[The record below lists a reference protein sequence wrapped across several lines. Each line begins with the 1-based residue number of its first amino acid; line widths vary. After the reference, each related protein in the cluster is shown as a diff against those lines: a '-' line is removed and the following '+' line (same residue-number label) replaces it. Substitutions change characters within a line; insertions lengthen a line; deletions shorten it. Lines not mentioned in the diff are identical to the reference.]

1 MEIYTGLIMEYLIE
15 RATNINPKDDLEKL
29 LKSKKNLRVKLG
41 VDPTAPDVTLGWYAI
56 LRMLKK
62 FQDYGHTAVLI
73 LGEFT
78 AQVGDPSGKS
88 ETRKVMGENEID
100 DNAKGVLP
108 IIKNIL
114 NENNLEI
121 VSNKD
126 WLSKLTIQDMMELA
140 SKTTLAQMME
150 RDDFSKRF
158 SDNSPISLLE
168 FFYPLYQGY
177 DSVAVKADIE
187 IGGND
192 QLWNL
197 MLGREIQK
205 SYDLSPQIAMT
216 FPQLNGTDGSST
228 NADDRILFDETF
240 VDKIGLFNINT
251 LGSGGQAL
259 KVNSAGSAFEFGS
272 AGGLVKLSHSDFS
285 GSSSVE
291 FGDTLITDT
300 YLTYLVETKLI
311 FSANAGLQFQ
321 ISPDNGVTNSY
332 TTTFSYQHSR
342 NDSSSSGGS
351 KVTSSNYM
359 TTGWSPG
366 NQTGDVLL
374 MTINLQNFRETT
386 GYKWIKV
393 HGNINAQGSDYTW
406 EGGGEL
412 KLETKQN
419 YFKIYP
425 ASGTMTGYAT
435 IYGFLK

>member
-1 MEIYTGLIMEYLIE
+1 MEYLIE

-56 LRMLKK
+56 LRMLRK

-158 SDNSPISLLE
+158 NDNSPISLLE

-216 FPQLNGTDGSST
+216 FPLLVGTDGSKKMSQSL
-228 NADDRILFDETF
+228 NNYISISDSPENIFGKIMSIPDEIMWDYFTMLTDLEISEIANF
-240 VDKIGLFNINT
+240 RKNVDKGKTNPFDYKKM
-251 LGSGGQAL
+251 LGKLIVSEIYDE
-259 KVNSAGSAFEFGS
+259 NSALVAESTFENITINKNLPENMPETNIDDEIDIHLPNFLTENELTKS
-272 AGGLVKLSHSDFS
+272 NSEARRLIES
-285 GSSSVE
+285 GSVKIDDQKVELLDINSSDLI
-291 FGDTLITDT
+291 GKTLQ
-300 YLTYLVETKLI
+300 VGK
-311 FSANAGLQFQ
+311 
-321 ISPDNGVTNSY
+321 
-332 TTTFSYQHSR
+332 R
-342 NDSSSSGGS
+342 
-351 KVTSSNYM
+351 K
-359 TTGWSPG
+359 
-366 NQTGDVLL
+366 
-374 MTINLQNFRETT
+374 
-386 GYKWIKV
+386 
-393 HGNINAQGSDYTW
+393 
-406 EGGGEL
+406 
-412 KLETKQN
+412 
-419 YFKIYP
+419 
-425 ASGTMTGYAT
+425 
-435 IYGFLK
+435 FLKINKK

>member
-56 LRMLKK
+56 LRMLRK

-177 DSVAVKADIE
+177 DSVAVKADVE

-216 FPQLNGTDGSST
+216 FPLLVGTDGSKKMSQSL
-228 NADDRILFDETF
+228 NNYISISDSPENIFGKIMSIPDEIMWDYFTMLTDLEISEIANF
-240 VDKIGLFNINT
+240 RKNVDKGKTNPFDYKKM
-251 LGSGGQAL
+251 LGKLIVSEIYDE
-259 KVNSAGSAFEFGS
+259 NSALVAESTFENITINKNLPENMPETNIDDEIDIHLPNFLTENELTKS
-272 AGGLVKLSHSDFS
+272 NSEARRLIES
-285 GSSSVE
+285 GSVKIDDQKVELLDINSSDLI
-291 FGDTLITDT
+291 GKTLQ
-300 YLTYLVETKLI
+300 VGK
-311 FSANAGLQFQ
+311 
-321 ISPDNGVTNSY
+321 
-332 TTTFSYQHSR
+332 R
-342 NDSSSSGGS
+342 
-351 KVTSSNYM
+351 K
-359 TTGWSPG
+359 
-366 NQTGDVLL
+366 
-374 MTINLQNFRETT
+374 
-386 GYKWIKV
+386 
-393 HGNINAQGSDYTW
+393 
-406 EGGGEL
+406 
-412 KLETKQN
+412 
-419 YFKIYP
+419 
-425 ASGTMTGYAT
+425 
-435 IYGFLK
+435 FLKINKK

>member
-216 FPQLNGTDGSST
+216 FPLLVGTDGSKKMSQSL
-228 NADDRILFDETF
+228 NNYISISDSPENIFGKIMSIPDEIMWDYFTMLTDLEISEIANF
-240 VDKIGLFNINT
+240 RKNVDKGKTNPFDYKKM
-251 LGSGGQAL
+251 LGKLIVSEIYDE
-259 KVNSAGSAFEFGS
+259 NSALVAESTFENITINKNLPENMPETNIDDEIDIHLPNFLTENELTKS
-272 AGGLVKLSHSDFS
+272 NSEARRLIES
-285 GSSSVE
+285 GSVKIDDQKIELLDINSSDLI
-291 FGDTLITDT
+291 GKTLQ
-300 YLTYLVETKLI
+300 VGK
-311 FSANAGLQFQ
+311 
-321 ISPDNGVTNSY
+321 
-332 TTTFSYQHSR
+332 R
-342 NDSSSSGGS
+342 
-351 KVTSSNYM
+351 K
-359 TTGWSPG
+359 
-366 NQTGDVLL
+366 
-374 MTINLQNFRETT
+374 
-386 GYKWIKV
+386 
-393 HGNINAQGSDYTW
+393 
-406 EGGGEL
+406 
-412 KLETKQN
+412 
-419 YFKIYP
+419 
-425 ASGTMTGYAT
+425 
-435 IYGFLK
+435 FLKINKK

>member
-216 FPQLNGTDGSST
+216 FPLLVGTDGSKKMSQSLNNYISISD
-228 NADDRILFDETF
+228 NAENIFGKIMSIPDEIMWDYFTMLTDLKISEIADLRKN
-240 VDKIGLFNINT
+240 VDKGKTNPFDYKKM
-251 LGSGGQAL
+251 LGKLIVSEIYDE
-259 KVNSAGSAFEFGS
+259 NSALAAESSFENITINKNLPENMPETNIEDEIDVHLPNFLTENELTKS
-272 AGGLVKLSHSDFS
+272 NSEARRLIES
-285 GSSSVE
+285 GSVKIDDQKVELLDINSSDLI
-291 FGDTLITDT
+291 GKTLQ
-300 YLTYLVETKLI
+300 VGK
-311 FSANAGLQFQ
+311 
-321 ISPDNGVTNSY
+321 
-332 TTTFSYQHSR
+332 R
-342 NDSSSSGGS
+342 
-351 KVTSSNYM
+351 K
-359 TTGWSPG
+359 
-366 NQTGDVLL
+366 
-374 MTINLQNFRETT
+374 
-386 GYKWIKV
+386 
-393 HGNINAQGSDYTW
+393 
-406 EGGGEL
+406 
-412 KLETKQN
+412 
-419 YFKIYP
+419 
-425 ASGTMTGYAT
+425 
-435 IYGFLK
+435 FLKINKK

>member
-56 LRMLKK
+56 LRMLRK

-100 DNAKGVLP
+100 ENAKGVLP

-158 SDNSPISLLE
+158 NDNSPISLLE

-216 FPQLNGTDGSST
+216 FPLLVGTDGSKKMSQSL
-228 NADDRILFDETF
+228 NNYISISDSPENIFGKIMSIPDEIMWDYFTMLTDLEISEIANF
-240 VDKIGLFNINT
+240 RKNVDKGETNPFDYKKM
-251 LGSGGQAL
+251 LGKLIVSEIYDE
-259 KVNSAGSAFEFGS
+259 NSALVAESTFENITIHKNLPENMPETNIDDEIDIHLPNFLTENELTKS
-272 AGGLVKLSHSDFS
+272 NSEARRLIES
-285 GSSSVE
+285 GSVKIDDQKVELLDINSSDLI
-291 FGDTLITDT
+291 GKTLQ
-300 YLTYLVETKLI
+300 VGK
-311 FSANAGLQFQ
+311 
-321 ISPDNGVTNSY
+321 
-332 TTTFSYQHSR
+332 R
-342 NDSSSSGGS
+342 
-351 KVTSSNYM
+351 K
-359 TTGWSPG
+359 
-366 NQTGDVLL
+366 
-374 MTINLQNFRETT
+374 
-386 GYKWIKV
+386 
-393 HGNINAQGSDYTW
+393 
-406 EGGGEL
+406 
-412 KLETKQN
+412 
-419 YFKIYP
+419 
-425 ASGTMTGYAT
+425 
-435 IYGFLK
+435 FLKINKK

>member
-15 RATNINPKDDLEKL
+15 RATNINPMDDLEKL
-29 LKSKKNLRVKLG
+29 LKTQKNLRIKLG

-56 LRMLKK
+56 LRMLRK

-88 ETRKVMGENEID
+88 ETRKVMQENEID

-108 IIKNIL
+108 IITNIL
-114 NENNLEI
+114 NEDNLEI

-158 SDNSPISLLE
+158 NENNPISLLE

-205 SYDLSPQIAMT
+205 SYDMSPQIAIT
-216 FPQLNGTDGSST
+216 FPLLVGTDGSKKMSQSLNNYISISDT
-228 NADDRILFDETF
+228 PENIFGKIMSIPDEIMWDYFTMLTDLELSEIDNF
-240 VDKIGLFNINT
+240 IKNVDKGDTNPFEYKKMLGKLVVTEIYDENSAQAAESSFENITINKNLPENMPEVSIETEIDVHLPNFLTENELTKSNSEARRLIESGSVKINDQKIEILDINT
-251 LGSGGQAL
+251 SELIG
-259 KVNSAGSAFEFGS
+259 K
-272 AGGLVKLSHSDFS
+272 
-285 GSSSVE
+285 
-291 FGDTLITDT
+291 TLQVGKRKF
-300 YLTYLVETKLI
+300 L
-311 FSANAGLQFQ
+311 
-321 ISPDNGVTNSY
+321 
-332 TTTFSYQHSR
+332 R
-342 NDSSSSGGS
+342 
-351 KVTSSNYM
+351 
-359 TTGWSPG
+359 
-366 NQTGDVLL
+366 
-374 MTINLQNFRETT
+374 IN
-386 GYKWIKV
+386 KK
-393 HGNINAQGSDYTW
+393 
-406 EGGGEL
+406 
-412 KLETKQN
+412 
-419 YFKIYP
+419 
-425 ASGTMTGYAT
+425 
-435 IYGFLK
+435 

>member
-56 LRMLKK
+56 LRMLRK

-88 ETRKVMGENEID
+88 ETRKVMEENEID

-158 SDNSPISLLE
+158 NDNSPISLLE

-205 SYDLSPQIAMT
+205 SYGLSPQIAMT
-216 FPQLNGTDGSST
+216 FPLLVGTDGSKKMSQSLNNYISISDSAENIFGKIMSIPDEIMWDYFT
-228 NADDRILFDETF
+228 MLTDLEISEIADFKKN
-240 VDKIGLFNINT
+240 VDKGKTNPFDYKKM
-251 LGSGGQAL
+251 LGKLIVSEIYDE
-259 KVNSAGSAFEFGS
+259 NSALVAESTFENITINKNLPENMPETNIDDEIDVHLPNFLTENELTKS
-272 AGGLVKLSHSDFS
+272 NSEARRLIES
-285 GSSSVE
+285 GSVKINDQKVELLDINSSDLI
-291 FGDTLITDT
+291 GKTLQ
-300 YLTYLVETKLI
+300 VGK
-311 FSANAGLQFQ
+311 
-321 ISPDNGVTNSY
+321 
-332 TTTFSYQHSR
+332 R
-342 NDSSSSGGS
+342 
-351 KVTSSNYM
+351 K
-359 TTGWSPG
+359 
-366 NQTGDVLL
+366 
-374 MTINLQNFRETT
+374 
-386 GYKWIKV
+386 
-393 HGNINAQGSDYTW
+393 
-406 EGGGEL
+406 
-412 KLETKQN
+412 
-419 YFKIYP
+419 
-425 ASGTMTGYAT
+425 
-435 IYGFLK
+435 FLKINKK

>member
-1 MEIYTGLIMEYLIE
+1 MEYLIE

-216 FPQLNGTDGSST
+216 FPLLVGTDGSKKMSQSLNNYISISD
-228 NADDRILFDETF
+228 NAENIFGKIMSIPDEIMWDYFTMLTDLKISEIADLRKN
-240 VDKIGLFNINT
+240 VDKGKTNPFDYKKM
-251 LGSGGQAL
+251 LGKLIVSEIYDE
-259 KVNSAGSAFEFGS
+259 NSALAAESSFENITINKNLPENMPETNIEDEIDVHLPNFLTENELTKS
-272 AGGLVKLSHSDFS
+272 NSEARRLIES
-285 GSSSVE
+285 GSVKIDDQKVELLDINSSDLI
-291 FGDTLITDT
+291 GKTLQ
-300 YLTYLVETKLI
+300 VGK
-311 FSANAGLQFQ
+311 
-321 ISPDNGVTNSY
+321 
-332 TTTFSYQHSR
+332 R
-342 NDSSSSGGS
+342 
-351 KVTSSNYM
+351 K
-359 TTGWSPG
+359 
-366 NQTGDVLL
+366 
-374 MTINLQNFRETT
+374 
-386 GYKWIKV
+386 
-393 HGNINAQGSDYTW
+393 
-406 EGGGEL
+406 
-412 KLETKQN
+412 
-419 YFKIYP
+419 
-425 ASGTMTGYAT
+425 
-435 IYGFLK
+435 FLKINKK

>member
-15 RATNINPKDDLEKL
+15 RATNINPTDDLEKL

-56 LRMLKK
+56 LRMLRK

-114 NENNLEI
+114 NDNNLEI

-158 SDNSPISLLE
+158 NDNSPISLLE

-216 FPQLNGTDGSST
+216 FPLLVGTDGSKKMSQSL
-228 NADDRILFDETF
+228 NNYISISDNPENIFGKIMSIPDEIMWDYFTMLTDLEISEIANF
-240 VDKIGLFNINT
+240 RKNVDKGKTNPFDYKKM
-251 LGSGGQAL
+251 LGKLIVSEIYDE
-259 KVNSAGSAFEFGS
+259 NSALVAESTFENITINKNLPENMPETNIDDEIDIHLPNFLTEN
-272 AGGLVKLSHSDFS
+272 GLTKSNSEARRLIES
-285 GSSSVE
+285 GSVKIDDQKVELLDINSSDLI
-291 FGDTLITDT
+291 GKTLQ
-300 YLTYLVETKLI
+300 VGK
-311 FSANAGLQFQ
+311 
-321 ISPDNGVTNSY
+321 
-332 TTTFSYQHSR
+332 R
-342 NDSSSSGGS
+342 
-351 KVTSSNYM
+351 K
-359 TTGWSPG
+359 
-366 NQTGDVLL
+366 
-374 MTINLQNFRETT
+374 
-386 GYKWIKV
+386 
-393 HGNINAQGSDYTW
+393 
-406 EGGGEL
+406 
-412 KLETKQN
+412 
-419 YFKIYP
+419 
-425 ASGTMTGYAT
+425 
-435 IYGFLK
+435 FLKINKK

>member
-1 MEIYTGLIMEYLIE
+1 MEYLIE

-56 LRMLKK
+56 LRMLRK

-216 FPQLNGTDGSST
+216 FPLLVGTDGSKKMSQSLNNYISISDSPENIFGKIMIIPDEIMWDYFT
-228 NADDRILFDETF
+228 MLTDLEISEIADFRKN
-240 VDKIGLFNINT
+240 VDKDKTNPFDYKKM
-251 LGSGGQAL
+251 LGKLIVSEIYDE
-259 KVNSAGSAFEFGS
+259 NSALVAESTFENITINKNLPENMPETNIDDEIDIHLPNFLTENELTKS
-272 AGGLVKLSHSDFS
+272 NSEARRLIES
-285 GSSSVE
+285 GSVKIDDQKVELLDINSSDLI
-291 FGDTLITDT
+291 GKTLQ
-300 YLTYLVETKLI
+300 VGK
-311 FSANAGLQFQ
+311 
-321 ISPDNGVTNSY
+321 
-332 TTTFSYQHSR
+332 R
-342 NDSSSSGGS
+342 
-351 KVTSSNYM
+351 K
-359 TTGWSPG
+359 
-366 NQTGDVLL
+366 
-374 MTINLQNFRETT
+374 
-386 GYKWIKV
+386 
-393 HGNINAQGSDYTW
+393 
-406 EGGGEL
+406 
-412 KLETKQN
+412 
-419 YFKIYP
+419 
-425 ASGTMTGYAT
+425 
-435 IYGFLK
+435 FLKINKK

>member
-15 RATNINPKDDLEKL
+15 RATNINPTDDLEKL

-88 ETRKVMGENEID
+88 ETRKVMEENEID

-114 NENNLEI
+114 NDNNLEI

-216 FPQLNGTDGSST
+216 FPLLVGTDGSKKMSQSL
-228 NADDRILFDETF
+228 NNYISISDSPENIFGKIMSIPDEIMWDYFTMLTDLEISEIANF
-240 VDKIGLFNINT
+240 RKNVDKGKTNPFDYKKM
-251 LGSGGQAL
+251 LGKLIVSEIYDE
-259 KVNSAGSAFEFGS
+259 NSALVAESTFENITINKNLPENMPETNIDDEIDIHLPNFLTENELTKS
-272 AGGLVKLSHSDFS
+272 NSEARRLIES
-285 GSSSVE
+285 GSVKIDDQKVELLDINSSDLI
-291 FGDTLITDT
+291 GKTLQ
-300 YLTYLVETKLI
+300 VGK
-311 FSANAGLQFQ
+311 
-321 ISPDNGVTNSY
+321 
-332 TTTFSYQHSR
+332 R
-342 NDSSSSGGS
+342 
-351 KVTSSNYM
+351 K
-359 TTGWSPG
+359 
-366 NQTGDVLL
+366 
-374 MTINLQNFRETT
+374 
-386 GYKWIKV
+386 
-393 HGNINAQGSDYTW
+393 
-406 EGGGEL
+406 
-412 KLETKQN
+412 
-419 YFKIYP
+419 
-425 ASGTMTGYAT
+425 
-435 IYGFLK
+435 FLKINKK

>member
-1 MEIYTGLIMEYLIE
+1 MEYLIE

-56 LRMLKK
+56 LRMLRK

-88 ETRKVMGENEID
+88 ETRKVMQENEID

-114 NENNLEI
+114 NTDNLEI

-126 WLSKLTIQDMMELA
+126 WLSALTIQDMMDLA

-158 SDNSPISLLE
+158 NENNPISLLE

-205 SYDLSPQIAMT
+205 SYELSPQIAIT
-216 FPQLNGTDGSST
+216 FPLLVGTDGSKKMSQSLNNYISISDTPENIFGKIMSIPDEIMWDYFTMLTDLQISEIQDFKKNVAKGKT
-228 NADDRILFDETF
+228 NPFDYKKMLGKLIVSEIY
-240 VDKIGLFNINT
+240 DK
-251 LGSGGQAL
+251 
-259 KVNSAGSAFEFGS
+259 NSALTAESSFENITINKNLPDNMPETNIDDGIDVHLPNFLTENELTKS
-272 AGGLVKLSHSDFS
+272 NSEARRLIES
-285 GSSSVE
+285 GSVKINDQKVELLDIISS
-291 FGDTLITDT
+291 DLIG
-300 YLTYLVETKLI
+300 K
-311 FSANAGLQFQ
+311 
-321 ISPDNGVTNSY
+321 
-332 TTTFSYQHSR
+332 
-342 NDSSSSGGS
+342 
-351 KVTSSNYM
+351 
-359 TTGWSPG
+359 
-366 NQTGDVLL
+366 
-374 MTINLQNFRETT
+374 TIQVGKR
-386 GYKWIKV
+386 K
-393 HGNINAQGSDYTW
+393 
-406 EGGGEL
+406 
-412 KLETKQN
+412 
-419 YFKIYP
+419 
-425 ASGTMTGYAT
+425 
-435 IYGFLK
+435 FLKINKK

>member
-15 RATNINPKDDLEKL
+15 RASNINPKDDLEKL

-88 ETRKVMGENEID
+88 ETRKVMEENEID

-114 NENNLEI
+114 NDNNLEI

-216 FPQLNGTDGSST
+216 FPLLVGTDGSKKMSQSL
-228 NADDRILFDETF
+228 NNYISISDSPENIFGKIMSIPDEIMWDYFTMLTDLEISEIANF
-240 VDKIGLFNINT
+240 RKNVDKGKTNPFDYKKM
-251 LGSGGQAL
+251 LGKLIVSEIYDE
-259 KVNSAGSAFEFGS
+259 NSALVAESTFENITINKNLPENMPETNIDDEIDIHLPNFLTENELTKS
-272 AGGLVKLSHSDFS
+272 NSEARRLIES
-285 GSSSVE
+285 GSVKIDDQKVELLDINSS
-291 FGDTLITDT
+291 DLIG
-300 YLTYLVETKLI
+300 KI
-311 FSANAGLQFQ
+311 LQV
-321 ISPDNGVTNSY
+321 GK
-332 TTTFSYQHSR
+332 R
-342 NDSSSSGGS
+342 
-351 KVTSSNYM
+351 K
-359 TTGWSPG
+359 
-366 NQTGDVLL
+366 
-374 MTINLQNFRETT
+374 
-386 GYKWIKV
+386 
-393 HGNINAQGSDYTW
+393 
-406 EGGGEL
+406 
-412 KLETKQN
+412 
-419 YFKIYP
+419 
-425 ASGTMTGYAT
+425 
-435 IYGFLK
+435 FLKINKK

>member
-158 SDNSPISLLE
+158 NDNSPISLLE

-216 FPQLNGTDGSST
+216 FPLLVGTDGSKKMSQSL
-228 NADDRILFDETF
+228 NNYISISDSPENIFGKIMSIPDEIMWDYFTMLTDLEISEIDNF
-240 VDKIGLFNINT
+240 RKNVDKGKTNPFDYKKM
-251 LGSGGQAL
+251 LGKLIVSEIYDE
-259 KVNSAGSAFEFGS
+259 NSALVAESTFENITINKNLPENMPETNIDDEIDIHLPNFLTENELTKS
-272 AGGLVKLSHSDFS
+272 NSEARRLIES
-285 GSSSVE
+285 GSVKIDDQKVELLDINSSDLI
-291 FGDTLITDT
+291 GKTLQ
-300 YLTYLVETKLI
+300 VGK
-311 FSANAGLQFQ
+311 
-321 ISPDNGVTNSY
+321 
-332 TTTFSYQHSR
+332 R
-342 NDSSSSGGS
+342 
-351 KVTSSNYM
+351 K
-359 TTGWSPG
+359 
-366 NQTGDVLL
+366 
-374 MTINLQNFRETT
+374 
-386 GYKWIKV
+386 
-393 HGNINAQGSDYTW
+393 
-406 EGGGEL
+406 
-412 KLETKQN
+412 
-419 YFKIYP
+419 
-425 ASGTMTGYAT
+425 
-435 IYGFLK
+435 FLKINKK

>member
-15 RATNINPKDDLEKL
+15 RATNINPMDDLEKL
-29 LKSKKNLRVKLG
+29 LKTQKNLRIKLG

-56 LRMLKK
+56 LRMLRK

-88 ETRKVMGENEID
+88 ETRKVMQENEID

-108 IIKNIL
+108 IITNIL
-114 NENNLEI
+114 NEDNLEI

-158 SDNSPISLLE
+158 NENNPISLLE

-205 SYDLSPQIAMT
+205 SYDMSPQIAIT
-216 FPQLNGTDGSST
+216 FPLLVGTDGSKKMSQSLNNYISISDT
-228 NADDRILFDETF
+228 PENIFGKIMSIPDEIMWDYFTMLTDLELSEIDNF
-240 VDKIGLFNINT
+240 IKNVDKGDTNPFEYKKMLGKLVVTEIYDENSAQAAESSFENITINKNLPENMPEVSIETEIDVHLPNFLTENELTKSNSEARRLIESGSVKINDQKVEILDINT
-251 LGSGGQAL
+251 SELIG
-259 KVNSAGSAFEFGS
+259 K
-272 AGGLVKLSHSDFS
+272 
-285 GSSSVE
+285 
-291 FGDTLITDT
+291 TLQVGKRKF
-300 YLTYLVETKLI
+300 L
-311 FSANAGLQFQ
+311 
-321 ISPDNGVTNSY
+321 
-332 TTTFSYQHSR
+332 R
-342 NDSSSSGGS
+342 
-351 KVTSSNYM
+351 
-359 TTGWSPG
+359 
-366 NQTGDVLL
+366 
-374 MTINLQNFRETT
+374 IN
-386 GYKWIKV
+386 KK
-393 HGNINAQGSDYTW
+393 
-406 EGGGEL
+406 
-412 KLETKQN
+412 
-419 YFKIYP
+419 
-425 ASGTMTGYAT
+425 
-435 IYGFLK
+435 

>member
-177 DSVAVKADIE
+177 DSVAIKADIE

-216 FPQLNGTDGSST
+216 FPLLVGTDGSKKMSQSL
-228 NADDRILFDETF
+228 NNYISISDSPENIFGKIMSIPDEIMWDYFTMLTDLEISEIANF
-240 VDKIGLFNINT
+240 KKNVDKGKTNPFDYKKM
-251 LGSGGQAL
+251 LGKLIVSEIYDE
-259 KVNSAGSAFEFGS
+259 NSALVAESTFENITINKNLPENMSETNIDDEIDIHLPNFLTENELTKS
-272 AGGLVKLSHSDFS
+272 NSEARRLIES
-285 GSSSVE
+285 GSVKIDDQKVELLDINSS
-291 FGDTLITDT
+291 DLIG
-300 YLTYLVETKLI
+300 KI
-311 FSANAGLQFQ
+311 LQV
-321 ISPDNGVTNSY
+321 GK
-332 TTTFSYQHSR
+332 R
-342 NDSSSSGGS
+342 
-351 KVTSSNYM
+351 K
-359 TTGWSPG
+359 
-366 NQTGDVLL
+366 
-374 MTINLQNFRETT
+374 
-386 GYKWIKV
+386 
-393 HGNINAQGSDYTW
+393 
-406 EGGGEL
+406 
-412 KLETKQN
+412 
-419 YFKIYP
+419 
-425 ASGTMTGYAT
+425 
-435 IYGFLK
+435 FLKINKK

>member
-15 RATNINPKDDLEKL
+15 RATNINPKDDLEQL
-29 LKSKKNLRVKLG
+29 LKNKKNLRVKLG

-56 LRMLKK
+56 LRMLRK

-88 ETRKVMGENEID
+88 ETRKVMEENEID

-108 IIKNIL
+108 IIKDIL

-216 FPQLNGTDGSST
+216 FPLLVGTDGSKKMSQSL
-228 NADDRILFDETF
+228 NNYISISDSPENIFGKIMSIPDEIMWDYFTMLTDLEISEIANF
-240 VDKIGLFNINT
+240 RKNVDKGKTNPFDYKKM
-251 LGSGGQAL
+251 LGKLIVSEIYDE
-259 KVNSAGSAFEFGS
+259 NSALVAESTFENITINKNLPENMPETNIDDEIDIHLPNFLTENELTKS
-272 AGGLVKLSHSDFS
+272 NSEARRLIES
-285 GSSSVE
+285 GSVKIDDQKVELLDINSSDLI
-291 FGDTLITDT
+291 GKTLQ
-300 YLTYLVETKLI
+300 VGK
-311 FSANAGLQFQ
+311 
-321 ISPDNGVTNSY
+321 
-332 TTTFSYQHSR
+332 R
-342 NDSSSSGGS
+342 
-351 KVTSSNYM
+351 K
-359 TTGWSPG
+359 
-366 NQTGDVLL
+366 
-374 MTINLQNFRETT
+374 
-386 GYKWIKV
+386 
-393 HGNINAQGSDYTW
+393 
-406 EGGGEL
+406 
-412 KLETKQN
+412 
-419 YFKIYP
+419 
-425 ASGTMTGYAT
+425 
-435 IYGFLK
+435 FLKINKK

>member
-88 ETRKVMGENEID
+88 ETRKVMEENEID

-216 FPQLNGTDGSST
+216 FPLLVGTDGSKKMSQSLNNYISISDSPENIFGKIMSIPDEIMWDYFT
-228 NADDRILFDETF
+228 MLTDLEISEIADFRKN
-240 VDKIGLFNINT
+240 VDKGKTNPFDYKKM
-251 LGSGGQAL
+251 LGKLIVSEIYDE
-259 KVNSAGSAFEFGS
+259 NSALVAESTFENITINKNLPENMPETNIDDEIDIHLPNFLTENELTKS
-272 AGGLVKLSHSDFS
+272 NSEARRLIES
-285 GSSSVE
+285 GSVKIDDQKVELLDINSSDII
-291 FGDTLITDT
+291 GKTLQ
-300 YLTYLVETKLI
+300 VGK
-311 FSANAGLQFQ
+311 
-321 ISPDNGVTNSY
+321 
-332 TTTFSYQHSR
+332 R
-342 NDSSSSGGS
+342 
-351 KVTSSNYM
+351 K
-359 TTGWSPG
+359 
-366 NQTGDVLL
+366 
-374 MTINLQNFRETT
+374 
-386 GYKWIKV
+386 
-393 HGNINAQGSDYTW
+393 
-406 EGGGEL
+406 
-412 KLETKQN
+412 
-419 YFKIYP
+419 
-425 ASGTMTGYAT
+425 
-435 IYGFLK
+435 FLKINKK

>member
-56 LRMLKK
+56 LRMLRK

-88 ETRKVMGENEID
+88 ETRKVMEENEID

-216 FPQLNGTDGSST
+216 FPLLVGTDGSKKMSQSL
-228 NADDRILFDETF
+228 NNYISISDSPENIFGKIMSIPDEIMWDYFTMLTDLEISEIANF
-240 VDKIGLFNINT
+240 RKNVDKGKTNPFDYKKM
-251 LGSGGQAL
+251 LGKLIVSEIYDE
-259 KVNSAGSAFEFGS
+259 NSALVAESTFENITINKNLPENMPETNIDDEIDIHLPNFLTENELTKS
-272 AGGLVKLSHSDFS
+272 NSEARRLIES
-285 GSSSVE
+285 GSVKIDDQKVELLDINSS
-291 FGDTLITDT
+291 DLIG
-300 YLTYLVETKLI
+300 KI
-311 FSANAGLQFQ
+311 LQV
-321 ISPDNGVTNSY
+321 GK
-332 TTTFSYQHSR
+332 R
-342 NDSSSSGGS
+342 
-351 KVTSSNYM
+351 K
-359 TTGWSPG
+359 
-366 NQTGDVLL
+366 
-374 MTINLQNFRETT
+374 
-386 GYKWIKV
+386 
-393 HGNINAQGSDYTW
+393 
-406 EGGGEL
+406 
-412 KLETKQN
+412 
-419 YFKIYP
+419 
-425 ASGTMTGYAT
+425 
-435 IYGFLK
+435 FLKINKK